1 MSKMS
6 AIKFSSFEWGGASEE
21 EESVRS
27 EKWIGQAEGKC
38 SQSLLTDT
46 EHSLVI
52 QGNSRRFFTSRDI
65 LRVGFSQLAWQSGE
79 LCRRL
84 VKQTCS
90 QCFDCGSAQL

>member
-21 EESVRS
+21 EEGSMRS
-27 EKWIGQAEGKC
+27 EKWIGQAEGMC
-38 SQSLLTDT
+38 SQSLLTDI

-65 LRVGFSQLAWQSGE
+65 LRVGFSQLA
-79 LCRRL
+79 
-84 VKQTCS
+84 
-90 QCFDCGSAQL
+90 